1 MKKEQEFNT
10 WIRRMFYEQSN
21 HKVCAQRIETTTGNG
36 VPDIMVI
43 LPFGIYLIESKFE
56 TTKIRPEQAAF
67 HIRTN
72 AIAQDD
78 VQRCITLS
86 AYPKTKRLVA
96 TTYNPSSITE
106 DGIVPATEITYAL
119 DSAGFKQFYSTLSD
133 KPHGGIRPILSDSAR
148 LREATCAD

>member
-1 MKKEQEFNT
+1 
-10 WIRRMFYEQSN
+10 MFYEQSN

-72 AIAQDD
+72 TIAQDD
-78 VQRCITLS
+78 VPRCIALS
-86 AYPKTKRLVA
+86 AYPKTKRLVV
-96 TTYNPSSITE
+96 TTYNTNSITE
-106 DGIVPATEITYAL
+106 DGVVPATEVTYSL
-119 DSAGFKQFYSTLSD
+119 DAAGFKQFYSTLSD
-133 KPHGGIRPILSDSAR
+133 SPTEDKVRKLSDSAR